1 MQRRVH
7 MARVGIALIAFANA
21 TAALTVPKAFAHAA
35 TGGPVTVQAMPD
47 GGSQVRVQRLPR
59 VPRRE
64 RFEGDAMAVS
74 AAWADE

>member
-1 MQRRVH
+1 MQQRVH
-7 MARVGIALIAFANA
+7 MARLGIALIAFANA

-35 TGGPVTVQAMPD
+35 TGAPVALQAIAH

-64 RFEGDAMAVS
+64 RFEGDAMAVP